1 MDHNSDAGELG
12 PGGIRWDACPGV
24 WRNPERMSGA
34 WCFDRGRITVSSL
47 FQNIRSGMT
56 LDQYLLVFPMK
67 HEHNVSAVLRHIS
80 EQLQGKI
87 GSASESAGAEPGAV
101 DWHDCECIELQSDGR
116 KYNWVFKRTQRP
128 VADLFEHLAGGGCPV
143 GYSQSRPEVRP
154 SDSAGVLSFLI
165 ACLDASNSGHADRRT
180 ETPSARDDAGEA
192 APVAHQIAR
201 SRLDGLQHH
210 RGER

>member
-1 MDHNSDAGELG
+1 MAGYEAGKELRLGTRADRLLNGRKTKHRALKDERMDHNSDAGELG

-101 DWHDCECIELQSDGR
+101 DWHDCEGIELQSDGR
-116 KYNWVFKRTQRP
+116 KYNWVFKGTQRP

-154 SDSAGVLSFLI
+154 SDTAGVLSFLI
-165 ACLDASNSGHADRRT
+165 ACLD
-180 ETPSARDDAGEA
+180 
-192 APVAHQIAR
+192 V
-201 SRLDGLQHH
+201 
-210 RGER
+210 